1 MASASLAQT
10 WAPHPKQVISPWCPL
25 SVVRAAIAVHGLGE
39 AQVLDAL
46 VGHVGPD
53 GDTAF
58 GAADVHDVLLV
69 YELLFPAGHNQH
81 CTNAAQT

>member
-1 MASASLAQT
+1 MMWERFSVRMVGSHRSVFSAG
-10 WAPHPKQVISPWCPL
+10 
-25 SVVRAAIAVHGLGE
+25 IAVHSLGE

-69 YELLFPAGHNQH
+69 YELLFPAGHDQH
-81 CTNAAQT
+81 RTNAAQT